1 MSKNPCAN
9 CNNAFEYNSRH
20 FPNRLSCREC
30 KCCEKRSHYE
40 DHLKSRRKYEVG
52 DPIKNIDEL
61 LKQDVVMFHGLTR
74 NIAFIKNL
82 QLQFILNCLSTGKIC
97 KAVKKKEVK

>member
-1 MSKNPCAN
+1 MSKNPCTN
-9 CNNAFEYNSRH
+9 CNNAFEYYSRH
-20 FPNRLSCREC
+20 FPNRRTCREC

-40 DHLKSRRKYEVG
+40 EYLKSRRKYEVG

-61 LKQDVVMFHGLTR
+61 LKQDVVMFCGRTK
-74 NIAFIKNL
+74 NIAFIKNF
-82 QLQFILNCLSTGKIC
+82 QLQFILNCLSTGRIC